1 MCPFDVMTT
10 LGIYAD
16 ATKELKSKAMI
27 SFEEYFKSLTDE
39 DAE

>member
-1 MCPFDVMTT
+1 MTT

-16 ATKELKSKAMI
+16 ATKDLKSKEMI
-27 SFEEYFKSLTDE
+27 GFEEYFKSLTDE